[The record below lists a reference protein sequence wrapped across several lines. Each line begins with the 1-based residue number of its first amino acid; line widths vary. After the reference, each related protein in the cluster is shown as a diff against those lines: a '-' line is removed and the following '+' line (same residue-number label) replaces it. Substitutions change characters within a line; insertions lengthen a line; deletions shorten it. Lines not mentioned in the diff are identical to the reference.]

1 VNVVDNIQ
9 SANIQAQTQRVQE
22 MGAKH
27 AASLYGAAA
36 SGKADELQSKSETA
50 EPEERVVLSDKKVD
64 AQEGAETTS
73 QAGAE
78 SVETYSESTA
88 GEQSS
93 LSQTAERGVE
103 LSDDS
108 LKAAEAMVK
117 QQIKEARP
125 EELSKTQPLAEPKLL
140 DLRLADSVS
149 VADINDTMTGKP
161 LPPVLDDP
169 YCTHTDLSAEE
180 IERITREAEE
190 SLKAQ
195 QNQTAQEQAQAQEA
209 VESESPPQEAAE
221 SAAAAV
227 PQEAGGLEAPPPE
240 EPEEAEAEYVKEEK
254 PAE

>member
-1 VNVVDNIQ
+1 MVDNIQ

-36 SGKADELQSKSETA
+36 SGKADELQSKSETE
-50 EPEERVVLSDKKVD
+50 EPEEKVVLSDKKVD

-149 VADINDTMTGKP
+149 VADINDTLTGKP

-180 IERITREAEE
+180 IERITREVEE

-195 QNQTAQEQAQAQEA
+195 QNEKAQAQEA
-209 VESESPPQEAAE
+209 VEPEGPPQEAAE
-221 SAAAAV
+221 SAAAV
-227 PQEAGGLEAPPPE
+227 PQETGGPETPPPE
-240 EPEEAEAEYVKEEK
+240 KPEEAEAEYVKEEK